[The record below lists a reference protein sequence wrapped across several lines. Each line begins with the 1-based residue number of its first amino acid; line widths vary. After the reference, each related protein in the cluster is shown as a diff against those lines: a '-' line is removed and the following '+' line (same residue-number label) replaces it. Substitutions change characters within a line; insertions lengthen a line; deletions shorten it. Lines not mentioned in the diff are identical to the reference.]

1 MSTDNH
7 KDKDIRFASTKGATS
22 QPNGAITVES
32 LYGPAI
38 AKPRIEAKAILWAA
52 NADLGA
58 LRSRH
63 RHLARLFMYDFARR
77 CNRHGDPAAPSYV
90 CFPGYRAIQ
99 SELGITSRDTIKSK
113 VEQLERCGLITITRR
128 KGKGKRGG
136 NIYRLNLDCKVAT
149 ISTGSPSLP
158 VGGSPSLPLDEN
170 QVVDCLDHKGINKLF
185 SKKKKKPVKVAA
197 LLATGAESANEGNG
211 EEEKTSID
219 VQEFPAVALDCTMG
233 EQAKEYF
240 TSLISDHD
248 ITQKAQ
254 GQLGMYA
261 TKLLDLGLDWRAVMK
276 HTLENW
282 EVFRW
287 YAENRGDEF
296 KLPEHPSPARMLSN
310 VNHSAQLYR
319 DYLQDQIDDAER
331 EATRARLREEY
342 EIE

>member
-1 MSTDNH
+1 MSTDN
-7 KDKDIRFASTKGATS
+7 DKDIRFRSTKGATS

-32 LYGPAI
+32 MYGPTI
-38 AKPRIEAKAILWAA
+38 AKPRIEAKAITWAA
-52 NADLGA
+52 TADLSA
-58 LRSRH
+58 IPKSNRQ
-63 RHLARLFMYDFARR
+63 LARLFLYDCARR
-77 CNRHGDPAAPSYV
+77 CNRYGNQADPNYV
-90 CFPGYRAIQ
+90 CFPSQ
-99 SELGITSRDTIKSK
+99 
-113 VEQLERCGLITITRR
+113 R
-128 KGKGKRGG
+128 KGAKALDCTSDTFRKYSYLLHNYSLLDVTQRTGRGALG
-136 NIYRLNLDCKVAT
+136 TNLFRLNLAINCAVKRESGVLARRT
-149 ISTGSPSLP
+149 PSVLCGRTPNLVLP
-158 VGGSPSLPLDEN
+158 YDSLG
-170 QVVDCLDHKGINKLF
+170 HKGTLKT
-185 SKKKKKPVKVAA
+185 SKEQKKKRVKVADS
-197 LLATGAESANEGNG
+197 LATGAQSANEGNG

-219 VQEFPAVALDCTMG
+219 VQEFPAVATDCTMG
-233 EQAKEYF
+233 DRAKKHF

-261 TKLLDLGLDWRAVMK
+261 TKLHDLGLDWRAVMK
-276 HTLENW
+276 LTLENW

-342 EIE
+342 GIE